1 MRSKQGD
8 KDSMQ
13 EMSNKGRDEVEVG
26 EVGVVVDVV
35 VAERTVKSS
44 VTLKLRCLSYQQISC
59 DRSVIRSDILRLY
72 KKGLRNYYS
81 VLRTSH
87 LIDEERRIIIIIKAG
102 AFGYLYILRTY

>member
-26 EVGVVVDVV
+26 EVGVVVDVVV

-72 KKGLRNYYS
+72 SVQKGVEKLL
-81 VLRTSH
+81 LRTS
-87 LIDEERRIIIIIKAG
+87 
-102 AFGYLYILRTY
+102 YISSY

>member
-72 KKGLRNYYS
+72 SVQKGVEKLL
-81 VLRTSH
+81 LRTS
-87 LIDEERRIIIIIKAG
+87 
-102 AFGYLYILRTY
+102 YISSY